1 MTQQNNIE
9 NRVIKALDFLI
20 EQKKYVSLID
30 VFLKVGLLQV
40 SQINL
45 WKRCKIP
52 YLEQVIDCD
61 KEIIVKIIKVFND
74 WTKANQLIV
83 KEIVYFA
90 NTKHAIPLKISNDP
104 TSELEIIYRTHYFQN
119 ISLQQQQLLLEK
131 IYSPDELIVFKGIR
145 DANCMYCKKALL
157 KNMLFF
163 IEEDKSLLC
172 LSCAELDHLIFLSSG
187 NSSLT
192 LKAKKYSSLVAIVLK
207 YSHDRR
213 RYKRQGVLI
222 EQQALKKAEQN

>member
-1 MTQQNNIE
+1 MIQQNNIE
-9 NRVIKALDFLI
+9 ARVLKALDFLI
-20 EQKKYVSLID
+20 EQKEYVSLID
-30 VFLKVGLLQV
+30 VFLKMGFLYI

-52 YLEQVIDCD
+52 YLEQVISCD

-74 WTKANQLIV
+74 WTKAKQLIA

-90 NTKHAIPLKISNDP
+90 NTKHATPLKISNDP
-104 TSELEIIYRTHYFQN
+104 TCELEIIYRTHYFKN
-119 ISLQQQQLLLEK
+119 ISLQQQKLLLEK
-131 IYSPDELIVFKGIR
+131 IYSPEELIVFKSIR
-145 DANCMYCKKALL
+145 DSSCMNCKRALF

-163 IEEDKSLLC
+163 IEEDKTLC

-192 LKAKKYSSLVAIVLK
+192 LKAKKYSSLVAVVLI
-207 YSHDRR
+207 YGHDKR
-213 RYKRQGVLI
+213 RYKRQGILI